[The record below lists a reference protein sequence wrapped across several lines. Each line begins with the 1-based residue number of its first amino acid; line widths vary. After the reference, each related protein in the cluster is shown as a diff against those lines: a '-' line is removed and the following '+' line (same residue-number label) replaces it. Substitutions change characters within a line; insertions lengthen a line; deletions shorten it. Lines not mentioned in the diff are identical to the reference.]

1 MFAVG
6 ASSSSGGAGGDVLQ
20 LDALLL
26 RVQLNLRSALQGI
39 DREQE
44 VNIITEKVGT
54 EQDTRFEDKARL
66 PLGKRRSFY
75 CCFCCCYCS
84 IGTVAHVDVLQ
95 LSAVHAL
102 WRLDYFGLL

>member
-1 MFAVG
+1 MYGAV
-6 ASSSSGGAGGDVLQ
+6 GGAGSSSMYAFGAGGSSGFDCDVLQ

-66 PLGKRRSFY
+66 PLGERRGGCKEWMLLAA
-75 CCFCCCYCS
+75 CCAKCLWHCC
-84 IGTVAHVDVLQ
+84 LM
-95 LSAVHAL
+95 
-102 WRLDYFGLL
+102 R